1 MEERMKRLLLVGI
14 MLSLVLAE
22 AYVCLAGDT
31 DDETATQKKKTEV
44 VQPGTET
51 EAERSKVYMKIG
63 EITVT
68 EKADYLT
75 TADAPASVDVVGS
88 DQIEMENVD
97 FSMELLKKV
106 PGTYFGDWNQG
117 VVSGTISLRGFDANH
132 DAPATLI
139 VDGIP
144 HNFGYGKMDIQ
155 PFFPLEIDRIEVVK
169 GTSDPRYGLL
179 NIAGNVNLHTKQ
191 GGNFS
196 QTRLLTGSYNT
207 YDAGLAAGRD
217 DGNFSQTYFAGYRQT
232 DGYREHSDLKK
243 GAASGKWFYTTN
255 DQKLSVGA
263 IARFFGMDA
272 NAPGYLSKEEA
283 DNDPRKVAD
292 FAYSDGGKQ
301 ENQHISAHMDYA
313 FTDRLNWSFK
323 TYYQHLERT
332 RWCRWSMAGSQSE
345 RYNDD
350 DQYGAIS
357 TLSYEITDGFI
368 PRLKIDWGVDY
379 QHQDNLVQRWVTDNR
394 VHDGDPTR
402 DWDSSYYYWGSY
414 LQADGDVTGWLRLVA
429 ALRVDSF
436 DGEMTNRIAG
446 TTTDMVDMDYIWQ
459 PKLGAIVTPWDG
471 YNFYGNYGRTFQTP
485 ASPTLFGQDS
495 SGNEISRD
503 IEYSKNDGW
512 EVGIKASPYNWLSAR
527 IDYWQMIATDEVRD
541 KKDGSG
547 DYINAGETTRKGW
560 DFSLSIRPHDWV
572 ALWGS
577 YSVIDAKYT
586 DPGPGLE
593 SRKDNDIENIPEFA
607 SKAGIDF
614 SHPIGFYSNLWVE
627 IQGDYEIDPDNIREK
642 DGAYTVWNWSLG
654 YKWRKATLGFEIKN
668 LFDESYYS
676 FIWDSDNGF
685 NPGDERSYYVWVSLD
700 Y

>member
-1 MEERMKRLLLVGI
+1 MKKVLL
-14 MLSLVLAE
+14 MWLVLLMIVPVSVGAAE
-22 AYVCLAGDT
+22 DAT
-31 DDETATQKKKTEV
+31 PDEKSKRKRTET

-63 EITVT
+63 EVVVT
-68 EKADYLT
+68 GKSDYLT
-75 TADAPASVDVVGS
+75 TADAPASVDVIGS

-106 PGTYFGDWNQG
+106 PGAYYGDWNQG
-117 VVSGTISLRGFDANH
+117 VVSGTISMRGFDANH
-132 DAPATLI
+132 DTPATLI

-144 HNFGYGKMDIQ
+144 HNFGYGRMDIQ
-155 PFFPLEIDRIEVVK
+155 PFFPLEIDRLEVVK
-169 GTSDPRYGLL
+169 GTSDPRYGLQ

-207 YDAGLAAGRD
+207 YDAGLAAGHD

-255 DQKLSVGA
+255 DQRLSIGA
-263 IARFFGMDA
+263 IARFFSMDA
-272 NAPGYLSKEEA
+272 NAPGYLSKAEA
-283 DNDPRKVAD
+283 DTDPQQAAA
-292 FAYSDGGKQ
+292 FAYSDGGEQ
-301 ENQHISAHMDYA
+301 ENQHISAHVDYA
-313 FTDRLNWSFK
+313 FTDRLAWSFK

-332 RWCRWSMAGSQSE
+332 RWCRWSLDGDQQE
-345 RYNDD
+345 RVSDD

-357 TLSYEITDGFI
+357 TLTYEITDGFI

-379 QHQDNLVQRWVTDNR
+379 QHQDNLEQRWVTDNR
-394 VHDGDPTR
+394 VHNGNPTR
-402 DWDSSYYYWGSY
+402 DWDSSYHYWGSY
-414 LQADGDVTGWLRLVA
+414 VQADGDVTNWLRLIG
-429 ALRVDSF
+429 ALRVDAL
-436 DGEMTNRIAG
+436 DGEMTNRSTG
-446 TTTDMVDMDYIWQ
+446 LTTDMVDLDYIWQ
-459 PKLGAIVTPWDG
+459 PKAGIIIMPWDG
-471 YNFYGNYGRTFQTP
+471 YNLYGNYGRTFQTP
-485 ASPTLFGQDS
+485 ASPTLYGQNS
-495 SGNEISRD
+495 SGNAISRD
-503 IEYSKNDGW
+503 IDYSKNDGW
-512 EVGIKASPYNWLSAR
+512 ELGLKASPYNWVSAR
-527 IDYWQMIATDEVRD
+527 IDYWQMIATDEVRE
-541 KKDGSG
+541 KNDGSG

-577 YSVIDAKYT
+577 YSLIDAKYT

-614 SHPIGFYSNLWVE
+614 THPIGFYSNLWVE
-627 IQGDYEIDPDNIREK
+627 IQGDYEIDPDNTRER

-654 YKWRKATLGFEIKN
+654 YNWSTATLGFEIKN

-685 NPGDERSYYVWVSLD
+685 NTGDERSYYVWVSLN